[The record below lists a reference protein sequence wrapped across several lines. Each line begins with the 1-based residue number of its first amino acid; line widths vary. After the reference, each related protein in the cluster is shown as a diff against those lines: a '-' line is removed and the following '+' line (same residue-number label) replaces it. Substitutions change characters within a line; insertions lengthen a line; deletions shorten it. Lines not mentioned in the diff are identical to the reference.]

1 MLQQTALLLFFMA
14 ESVFHFLYVPHPLYP
29 FICWWTFTLL
39 PHFGYCEQCCYKHR
53 GACIFLNYS
62 FLWLYSQEW
71 DSWVIWYPIFNIN
84 FNIHT
89 VFHSDCINLHSHQQ
103 CKSVPFSTH
112 SLQHLLFVLIMA
124 ILTCVRWCL
133 TVVLIC
139 ISLIIGNVEDLFM
152 YLWAICVSLEK

>member
-1 MLQQTALLLFFMA
+1 MCPCCNKQHYYYYYFLRLSQYFIFYMYHILFIHS
-14 ESVFHFLYVPHPLYP
+14 SVDGHLRCFHILAIVNSAAINIGVHVSFWTIVFSGYIPRSGIPGSYGILFLIL
-29 FICWWTFTLL
+29 IL
-39 PHFGYCEQCCYKHR
+39 
-53 GACIFLNYS
+53 IS
-62 FLWLYSQEW
+62 
-71 DSWVIWYPIFNIN
+71 I
-84 FNIHT
+84 

-133 TVVLIC
+133 IVVLIC

-152 YLWAICVSLEK
+152 YL